1 MAAYKM
7 DSHNVQRI
15 VVNGMVKNEG
25 NVEVGKFQP
34 YPISYG
40 AITPKQEECTN
51 LLAPVSLSASHIAFG
66 SIRTQ
71 PVFMILDQS
80 AALTGAHDINENI
93 TVPHLNYS
101 LLQKEQLVNKQVLGY

>member
-25 NVEVGKFQP
+25 NVEVGKFLP

-51 LLAPVSLSASHIAFG
+51 LLVLVSLSASHIVFG
-66 SIRTQ
+66 SIRLA
-71 PVFMILDQS
+71 PVFMILAQIS
-80 AALTGAHDINENI
+80 ALAAAHPINDN
-93 TVPHLNYS
+93 TSVQAFN
-101 LLQKEQLVNKQVLGY
+101 